1 MQIKESD
8 LKSEILIESVEKL
21 FEYLERND
29 FRGYDPFDGLNSF
42 LYPLTLKNKYLSIAL
57 QQSVRRLPFNIRP
70 LIGIKKERST
80 KGIAYI
86 SSAYLK
92 YYKLTGNKRYLEKSK
107 ELIKWVIDHR
117 SPYFENYC
125 WGNHF
130 DYVSRVFYLK
140 KGMPT
145 VVWTGLIGNILV
157 EFYLETKD
165 EFYKDAIYKTAK
177 FIIEDLPT
185 CDFDHTFCISY
196 IPFQKKNVHNANV
209 IGGSFLSQAKKIT
222 GIKTDKLERLS
233 MEYTARFQHE
243 DGSWYYGERK
253 DLHWIDNFH
262 TAYVLDSFKR
272 YQDFSKDSSF
282 EDNIKKGFSFYREN
296 FFDGDI
302 PKYYFDKTYPIDI
315 QCVSQSIETLSNFD
329 DIEKSYSVALWA
341 IRNMQEKDGH
351 FIFRKYKR
359 TKNKTPMLHWGLGTM
374 ARGLTSL
381 LEKL

>member
-1 MQIKESD
+1 MKSEIIKES
-8 LKSEILIESVEKL
+8 IEKL
-21 FEYLERND
+21 FDYLEKND
-29 FRGYDPFDGLNSF
+29 YKGYDPFDGLNSF
-42 LYPLTLKNKYLSIAL
+42 LYPFTFKNKFLSIAL

-70 LIGIKKERST
+70 FIGIKKERST

-86 SSAYLK
+86 ASSYLK
-92 YYKLTGNKRYLEKSK
+92 YYKLTQNKKFLERAE
-107 ELIKWVIDHR
+107 ELINWVIQNR
-117 SPYFENYC
+117 SPYFDNYS

-145 VVWTGLIGNILV
+145 VVWTGLIGSILV
-157 EFYLETKD
+157 EFFLETKK
-165 EFYKDAIYKTAK
+165 EVYQDAIFKTAK
-177 FIIEDLPT
+177 FILEDLPT
-185 CDFDHTFCISY
+185 YDYDHTFCISY

-209 IGGSFLSQAKKIT
+209 IGGSFLAQAKKIT
-222 GIKTDKLERLS
+222 GIDTGKLERLS

-272 YQDFSKDSSF
+272 YQEFSGDNTFK
-282 EDNIKKGFSFYREN
+282 ENIKKGFDYYRKN

-302 PKYYFDKTYPIDI
+302 PKYYFSKTYPIDI
-315 QCVSQSIETLSNFD
+315 QCVSQSIETLANFN

-341 IRNMQEKDGH
+341 IKNMQEKDGH
-351 FIFRKYKR
+351 FIFRKYRKI
-359 TKNKTPMLHWGLGTM
+359 KNKTPMLHWGLGTM
-374 ARGLTSL
+374 ARALTFL